1 MAKKIKVAI
10 VGVGNCFAGL
20 YQGLEY
26 YKEHGL
32 DESAGLM
39 HPVLG
44 GYKPE
49 DIEFV
54 AAFDVDEKKV
64 NKNLLDATYTWPNE
78 VNWIEKSKMPHVDVI
93 VKEAPVMDG
102 LGIYVLERVR
112 PIKNKPLDI
121 LKEEII
127 QELKD
132 SKANII
138 LSYLPVGSAKA
149 SRFWAEMALES
160 KCAFINAIP
169 EFIASDQ
176 KWEKRFK
183 DANLPIIGD
192 DIKAQI
198 GSTIVHRTLVKLID
212 DRGAIIEK
220 TYQINVGGNTDFLN
234 MKEQSRLVS
243 KKISKTAAIQSQL
256 KKPLPDD
263 KIYIGPSDFIP
274 FLSNTKL
281 GFIRI
286 EGRMWANIPF
296 NIELRLEVDDKANSA
311 GIAVDAIRCAQIAL
325 DRKIGGVLIGPSAY
339 FMKHPPVQYPDSQAR
354 EMVEKFIAGH

>member
-1 MAKKIKVAI
+1 MAKKIKVAV

-26 YKEHGL
+26 YKQNGL
-32 DESAGLM
+32 DQTAGLM

-54 AAFDVDEKKV
+54 AAFDVDVKKV

-78 VNWIEKSKMPHVDVI
+78 VNWIEKSKMPKTDVI
-93 VKEAPVMDG
+93 VRESPVLDG
-102 LGIYVLERVR
+102 LGIYILQRVQ
-112 PIKNKPLDI
+112 PIKNKPMDL
-121 LKEEII
+121 LKKEIK

-138 LSYLPVGSAKA
+138 LSYLPVGSAQA
-149 SRFWAEMALES
+149 SRFWAQMALDCN
-160 KCAFINAIP
+160 CAFINAIP
-169 EFIASDQ
+169 EFIASDPV
-176 KWEKRFK
+176 WEKKFK
-183 DANLPIIGD
+183 EANLPIIGD

-198 GSTIVHRTLVKLID
+198 GSTIVHRTLAKLVD
-212 DRGAIIEK
+212 DRGAVIEK

-234 MKEQSRLVS
+234 MKEQARLTS
-243 KKISKTAAIQSQL
+243 KKISKTAAVQSQL
-256 KKPLPDD
+256 KKPLPED

-325 DRKIGGVLIGPSAY
+325 DRKIGGALIGPSAY
-339 FMKHPPVQYPDSQAR
+339 FMKHPPVQYPDSEAK
-354 EMVEKFIAGH
+354 EMVEKFIKGE

>member
-1 MAKKIKVAI
+1 MAKKIKVAV

-26 YKEHGL
+26 YKQNGL
-32 DESAGLM
+32 DQTAGLM

-54 AAFDVDEKKV
+54 AAFDVDVKKV

-78 VNWIEKSKMPHVDVI
+78 VNWIEKSKMPKTDVI
-93 VKEAPVMDG
+93 VRESPVLDG
-102 LGIYVLERVR
+102 LGIYILQRVQ
-112 PIKNKPLDI
+112 PIKNKSMDL
-121 LKEEII
+121 LKKEIK

-138 LSYLPVGSAKA
+138 LSYLPVGSAQA
-149 SRFWAEMALES
+149 SRFWAQMALDCN
-160 KCAFINAIP
+160 CAFINAIP
-169 EFIASDQ
+169 EFIASDPV
-176 KWEKRFK
+176 WEKKFK
-183 DANLPIIGD
+183 EANLPIIGD

-198 GSTIVHRTLVKLID
+198 GSTIVHRTLAKLVD
-212 DRGAIIEK
+212 DRGAVIEK

-234 MKEQSRLVS
+234 MKEQARLTS
-243 KKISKTAAIQSQL
+243 KKISKTEAVQSQL
-256 KKPLPDD
+256 KKPLPED

-311 GIAVDAIRCAQIAL
+311 GIAVDAIRCAQIGL
-325 DRKIGGVLIGPSAY
+325 DRKIGGALIGPSAY
-339 FMKHPPVQYPDSQAR
+339 FMKHPPVQYPDSEAK
-354 EMVEKFIAGH
+354 EIVEKFIKGE

>member
-1 MAKKIKVAI
+1 MAKKIKVAV

-26 YKEHGL
+26 YKQNGL
-32 DESAGLM
+32 DQTAGLM

-54 AAFDVDEKKV
+54 AAFDVDVKKV

-78 VNWIEKSKMPHVDVI
+78 VNWIEKSKMPKTDVI
-93 VKEAPVMDG
+93 VRESPVLDG
-102 LGIYVLERVR
+102 LGIYILQRVQ
-112 PIKNKPLDI
+112 PIKNKPMDL
-121 LKEEII
+121 LKKEIK

-138 LSYLPVGSAKA
+138 LSYLPVGSAQA
-149 SRFWAEMALES
+149 SRFWAQMALDCN
-160 KCAFINAIP
+160 CAFINAIP
-169 EFIASDQ
+169 EFIASDPI
-176 KWEKRFK
+176 WEKKFK
-183 DANLPIIGD
+183 EANLPIIGD

-198 GSTIVHRTLVKLID
+198 GSTIVHRTLAKLVD
-212 DRGAIIEK
+212 DRGAVIEK

-234 MKEQSRLVS
+234 MKEQARLTS
-243 KKISKTAAIQSQL
+243 KKISKTAAVQSQL
-256 KKPLPDD
+256 KKPLPED

-325 DRKIGGVLIGPSAY
+325 DRKIGGALIGPSAY
-339 FMKHPPVQYPDSQAR
+339 FMKHPPVQYPDSEAK
-354 EMVEKFIAGH
+354 EMVEKFIKGE